1 MRFIPEREREMSP
14 IQVKQEYGGFK
25 FKNKGFEF
33 YKAPPASAAN
43 LNRLLFDLRL
53 STKLCEQ
60 VVEDVDAVCAQYGF
74 TPEQRKIAQGL
85 VEVGATDKVSEYVP
99 PFVEFGVHPLLAL
112 MGLHAI
118 YPVARKALQTKNG

>member
-1 MRFIPEREREMSP
+1 M
-14 IQVKQEYGGFK
+14 
-25 FKNKGFEF
+25 
-33 YKAPPASAAN
+33 APTDVPFS
-43 LNRLLFDLRL
+43 LRHL
-53 STKLCEQ
+53 GDRACEIAQ
-60 VVEDVDAVCAQYGF
+60 RHGKMPGEHQAGQKRGDCADQQSE
-74 TPEQRKIAQGL
+74 PQHAPQLAQGL